1 MCYTMM
7 WYSTHIFHI
16 GRSDVMAASWREVSA
31 KGLQDSREHP
41 DEHCELGK
49 TLLWSGALFGRHREI
64 IRHSSQLLMGER
76 EEEGEERKEE
86 RRREEKRKKGTSG

>member
-1 MCYTMM
+1 
-7 WYSTHIFHI
+7 
-16 GRSDVMAASWREVSA
+16 MAASWREVSA

-41 DEHCELGK
+41 DERCELGK